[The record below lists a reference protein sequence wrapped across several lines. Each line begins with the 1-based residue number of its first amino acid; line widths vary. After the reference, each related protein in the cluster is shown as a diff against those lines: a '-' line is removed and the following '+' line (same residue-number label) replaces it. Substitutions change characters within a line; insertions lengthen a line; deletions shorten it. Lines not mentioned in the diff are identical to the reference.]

1 MREALIT
8 SLRNAKIGSV
18 LELKEKSRERHAQ
31 GLFVVEGAREIKQAL
46 SSGYKLDSL
55 FVCDRIGTA
64 TIFEHSLPASTR
76 VYPVSG
82 EVFAKM
88 AYRENSDG
96 LVAVMVLNKL
106 LLDDVKLSKNPFVI
120 IMESVEKPG
129 NLGAVLRT
137 ADAAA
142 ADAVVI
148 CDPHTDLYNPNV
160 IRSSIGCVFTQQVVT
175 CSSESALHW
184 LNDKGIKSFAAEL
197 EASQKYHETDFTQ
210 PCAIVMGTEATGLTA
225 FWLEHADVRIKIP
238 MRGKIDSLNVSVTTA
253 VLTFEA
259 MRQRGFKHGQ

>member
-18 LELKEKSRERHAQ
+18 LELKEKSRERHAH
-31 GLFVVEGAREIKQAL
+31 GLFVVEGAREIKLAL
-46 SSGYKLDSL
+46 ASGYKLDSL

-106 LLDDVKLSKNPFVI
+106 LLDNVKLSSNPFVI
-120 IMESVEKPG
+120 IMEAVEKPG

-142 ADAVVI
+142 VDAVVI

-160 IRSSIGCVFTQQVVT
+160 IRSSIGCIFTRQVVA

-184 LNDKGIKSFAAEL
+184 LKAKGIKSFAAEL
-197 EASQKYHETDFTQ
+197 EAAQAYHEADFTQ

-225 FWLEHADVRIKIP
+225 FWLEHADARIKIP

>member
-8 SLRNAKIGSV
+8 SLRNSKIGNV
-18 LELKEKSRERHAQ
+18 IELKEKSRERHAQ

-46 SSGYKLDSL
+46 LSGYKLEAL
-55 FVCDRIGTA
+55 FVCDRIGA
-64 TIFEHSLPASTR
+64 AAIFEHPLPSSTR

-96 LVAVMVLNKL
+96 LIAVMR
-106 LLDDVKLSKNPFVI
+106 LDKISLGDVKLSKTPFVI
-120 IMESVEKPG
+120 IMEAVEKPG

-142 ADAVVI
+142 VDAVLI
-148 CDPHTDLYNPNV
+148 CDPHTDLYHPNV
-160 IRSSIGCVFTQQVVT
+160 VRSSIGCIFTRQVVA
-175 CSSESALHW
+175 CSSEKALQW
-184 LNDKGIKSFAAEL
+184 LKANGIKSFAAEL
-197 EASQKYHETDFTQ
+197 EAAQAYHEADFTQ

-225 FWLEHADVRIKIP
+225 FWLEHADARIRIP
-238 MRGKIDSLNVSVTTA
+238 MRGKIDSLNVSVSTA

-259 MRQRGFKHGQ
+259 MRQRNFMNT